1 MLDLKDGY
9 NENIEIAWM
18 KERRT
23 ENIDQIRHQ
32 KRSHISFP
40 WMVKFKKQMGQ
51 ALPIDNFITVT
62 ITGDDSCIYSKSDET
77 EEGESLAQTKTT
89 I

>member
-40 WMVKFKKQMGQ
+40 WMVKFKK
-51 ALPIDNFITVT
+51 
-62 ITGDDSCIYSKSDET
+62 
-77 EEGESLAQTKTT
+77 
-89 I
+89 